1 MGIQFTS
8 NFVPIYLRIIKKFM
22 SEHHTITRPV
32 IVQILPALNRGGV
45 ERGTVEIA
53 RAIIDRGYKAVV
65 VSNGGLFETQLVRLG
80 VTVHRL
86 PVHSKNPFRW
96 PLIRSRLA
104 TILQSE
110 GADIVHVRSRAPA
123 WIALP
128 VATRLS
134 MATVATIHS
143 KFVPQNAI
151 KHIYNRKMLKA
162 DSVIAISDFIKSII
176 VKHYRQHR
184 PADSVT
190 VIHRGV
196 DTAIFDPSSVTQHRI
211 IREAERL
218 NLPEEGLVI
227 MLPARPTSWKGHEV
241 LIKAVA
247 ALNRPDVTLLLLGAG
262 DGAPRFVAGLE
273 QLARKTGL
281 DGRLRIA
288 AGSDDMPSALML
300 ADVIAMPSTVPE
312 PFGRVAVEAGAM
324 GRPVVAFNHGGAVE
338 SVLNGQTGWLAEPG
352 DISDLSRALGTAL
365 DLSQEKRAELAKKS
379 RAHIIKSFSKEK
391 MCQKTLEIY
400 DELLQNRA
408 RTSDNIIR

>member
-1 MGIQFTS
+1 MYVF
-8 NFVPIYLRIIKKFM
+8 KKFM
-22 SEHHTITRPV
+22 SEQHAITRPV

-53 RAIIDRGYKAVV
+53 KAIIDRGYKAVV
-65 VSNGGLFETQLVRLG
+65 ISNGGLFETQLVRLG

-86 PVHSKNPFRW
+86 PVNSKNPFKW
-96 PLIRSRLA
+96 LFIRAQLA
-104 TILQSE
+104 TILRAE

-128 VATRLS
+128 VAKRLS
-134 MATVATIHS
+134 IPTVATIHS
-143 KFVPQNAI
+143 KFVPHNAL
-151 KHIYNRKMLKA
+151 KHLYNRKMLKA
-162 DSVIAISDFIKSII
+162 DSVIAISAFIKSII
-176 VKHYRQHR
+176 VKHYVKYR
-184 PADSVT
+184 PADTVT

-196 DTAIFDPSSVTQHRI
+196 DTAIFDPASVTQHRI

-218 NLPEEGLVI
+218 NLPEDGRVI
-227 MLPARPTSWKGHEV
+227 MLPARPTSWKGHEI
-241 LIKAVA
+241 LINAVA

-262 DGAPRFVAGLE
+262 DGAPRFVTGLE

-288 AGSDDMPSALML
+288 TGSDDMAAALML

-338 SVLNGQTGWLAEPG
+338 SVLDGQTGWLAEPG
-352 DISDLSRALGTAL
+352 DLSDLSRALVAAL
-365 DLSQEKRAELAKKS
+365 DLSRAKRAALAKKA
-379 RAHIIKSFSKEK
+379 RAHIAKSFSKEK

-400 DELLQNRA
+400 DELLQDRA
-408 RTSDNIIR
+408 G

>member
-1 MGIQFTS
+1 
-8 NFVPIYLRIIKKFM
+8 M
-22 SEHHTITRPV
+22 SEHHAITRPV
-32 IVQILPALNRGGV
+32 IVQILPTLNRGGV

-65 VSNGGLFETQLVRLG
+65 VSNGGLFESQLVRMG
-80 VTVHRL
+80 ATVHRL

-104 TILQSE
+104 RILQSE
-110 GADIVHVRSRAPA
+110 GADIVHIRSRAPA

-128 VATRLS
+128 VAKRL
-134 MATVATIHS
+134 MIATVTTIHN

-162 DSVIAISDFIKSII
+162 DSVIAISNFIKSII
-176 VKHYRQHR
+176 VKHYSQHR

-196 DTAIFDPSSVTQHRI
+196 DTTIFDPSSVTQYRI

-218 NLPEEGLVI
+218 NLPEDGYII

-241 LIKAVA
+241 LINAVA

-262 DGAPRFVAGLE
+262 DGSPRFVASLE
-273 QLARKTGL
+273 KLARKTGL
-281 DGRLRIA
+281 GGRLRIA

-300 ADVIAMPSTVPE
+300 ADVIAMPSIVPE

-324 GRPVVAFNHGGAVE
+324 GRPIVAFNHGGAVE
-338 SVLNGQTGWLAEPG
+338 SVLNGQTGWLAEPK
-352 DISDLSRALGTAL
+352 DISDLSQALGKAL
-365 DLSQEKRAELAKKS
+365 DLSQAKRAELAKKA
-379 RAHIIKSFSKEK
+379 RAHIIKLFSKEK

-400 DELLQNRA
+400 DELLRKRA
-408 RTSDNIIR
+408 G

>member
-1 MGIQFTS
+1 MYVF
-8 NFVPIYLRIIKKFM
+8 KKFM
-22 SEHHTITRPV
+22 SEQHAITRPV

-53 RAIIDRGYKAVV
+53 KAIIDRGYKAVV
-65 VSNGGLFETQLVRLG
+65 ISNGGLFETQLVRLG

-86 PVHSKNPFRW
+86 PVNSKNPFKW
-96 PLIRSRLA
+96 LFIRAQLA
-104 TILQSE
+104 TILRAE

-128 VATRLS
+128 VAKRLS
-134 MATVATIHS
+134 IPTVATIHS
-143 KFVPQNAI
+143 KFVPHNAL
-151 KHIYNRKMLKA
+151 KHLYNRKMLKA
-162 DSVIAISDFIKSII
+162 DCVIAISAFIKSII
-176 VKHYRQHR
+176 VKHYVKYR
-184 PADSVT
+184 PADTVT

-196 DTAIFDPSSVTQHRI
+196 DTAIFDPASVTQQRI
-211 IREAERL
+211 IRESERL
-218 NLPEEGLVI
+218 NLPEDGRVI
-227 MLPARPTSWKGHEV
+227 MLPARPTSWKGHEI
-241 LIKAVA
+241 LINAVA

-262 DGAPRFVAGLE
+262 DGAPRFVTGLE

-288 AGSDDMPSALML
+288 TGSDDMAAALML

-338 SVLNGQTGWLAEPG
+338 SVLDGQTGWLAEPG
-352 DISDLSRALGTAL
+352 DLSDLSRALVAAL
-365 DLSQEKRAELAKKS
+365 DLSRAKRAALAKKA
-379 RAHIIKSFSKEK
+379 RAHIAKSFSKEK

-400 DELLQNRA
+400 DELLQDRA
-408 RTSDNIIR
+408 G